1 MSKKVTGC
9 LPLAL
14 LPALFSTVG
23 MELQNLKIIQQL
35 LLRLRLYD
43 VSLKMRKQQR
53 QRTPSV
59 DKRDKLFL

>member
-1 MSKKVTGC
+1 MSKMVNAC
-9 LPLAL
+9 LALAL
-14 LPALFSTVG
+14 LPPFFSTVG
-23 MELQNLKIIQQL
+23 MEPQNLKIIQQ